1 MNIDFLFER
10 RQVAVLRNRLL
21 EPPRLLQIVSGPRQ
35 TGKTTLVGQAV
46 KDIDVPCFFLT
57 AEEHNFSQSS
67 EISHLFDRDIPSGTE
82 DINWIVRNLN
92 HARQAANRSDKGS
105 ILFFDEI
112 QKINNWSKI
121 VKGLWDTDRRNNRKV
136 LVVLLGSVLLYIDKG
151 KCDSTRPSIIKVY
164 YWRKIIRSRICTETR
179 H

>member
-67 EISHLFDRDIPSGTE
+67 EISHLFDRDIPSSTE

-136 LVVLLGSVLLYIDKG
+136 LVVLLGSALLYIDKG